1 MLRPLQPLLR
11 RIAYLQMQM
20 WQVEITTNYYYY
32 ATNRTSTPAGFSKTA
47 HLHLGQATSTNL
59 VLRSSTLSSNE
70 DNGTRTK
77 RRQRNEGVSQE
88 RIDPRGRTADQ
99 PHKMPVAL
107 KAAAAATVML
117 HLDTPT

>member
-1 MLRPLQPLLR
+1 MCRRAMLIER
-11 RIAYLQMQM
+11 RQKAGELNGLCDSTGG
-20 WQVEITTNYYYY
+20 V
-32 ATNRTSTPAGFSKTA
+32 RTWKSTS
-47 HLHLGQATSTNL
+47 
-59 VLRSSTLSSNE
+59 
-70 DNGTRTK
+70 TK

-107 KAAAAATVML
+107 KAAAATVML